1 MCLYGFLSP
10 SEKNSPVPMTDKYDS
25 KQTSSCAGKGGFST
39 GGSPFA
45 DQLTGNTAGSLL
57 TNVNNKGKDSNTTH
71 SAVSEGEIVIR
82 DKDNQKQDI
91 NDLSRDTDNAHEKLN
106 TIFDKEKEQKRIEKT
121 QLVGELSKQIT
132 DIAVTDA
139 SLRKYW
145 DLH

>member
-1 MCLYGFLSP
+1 M
-10 SEKNSPVPMTDKYDS
+10 DS
-25 KQTSSCAGKGGFST
+25 QSGGFST